1 MFCSA
6 AQVAAFF
13 GWGLCCG
20 VVADRCLAVQFL
32 KLQLDSLRIFCA
44 LEQII
49 VLIQKK
55 EKVTIFQELLDG

>member
-1 MFCSA
+1 M
-6 AQVAAFF
+6 
-13 GWGLCCG
+13 
-20 VVADRCLAVQFL
+20 VADRCLAVQFL